1 MVKITE
7 KYYFRTDAYNY
18 ILLKKHIITKSEA
31 EKSKNKKEGDIE
43 YTTEGYYMT
52 LESLLTSVY
61 KKHKRGIEKSLNL
74 TEYLEELKKIEEK
87 FERNIKK
94 MLKEGVNK
102 SENN

>member
-31 EKSKNKKEGDIE
+31 EKSKNKKEGNIE
-43 YTTEGYYMT
+43 YITEGYYMT

-61 KKHKRGIEKSLNL
+61 KKHKREIEKSLNL

>member
-7 KYYFRTDAYNY
+7 KYYFKTDAYNY

-31 EKSKNKKEGDIE
+31 EKSKNKKEGNIE

-52 LESLLTSVY
+52 LENLLTSVY
-61 KKHKRGIEKSLNL
+61 KKHKREIEKSLNL

>member
-1 MVKITE
+1 
-7 KYYFRTDAYNY
+7 
-18 ILLKKHIITKSEA
+18 
-31 EKSKNKKEGDIE
+31 
-43 YTTEGYYMT
+43 MT

-61 KKHKRGIEKSLNL
+61 KKHKREIEKSLNL

-102 SENN
+102 NENN

>member
-31 EKSKNKKEGDIE
+31 KKSKNKKEGDIE

-61 KKHKRGIEKSLNL
+61 KKHKREIEKSLNL

>member
-43 YTTEGYYMT
+43 YTIEGYYMT
-52 LESLLTSVY
+52 LENLLTSVY
-61 KKHKRGIEKSLNL
+61 KKHKREIEKSLNL

>member
-31 EKSKNKKEGDIE
+31 EKSKNKKEGEIE

-52 LESLLTSVY
+52 LENLLTSVY
-61 KKHKRGIEKSLNL
+61 KKHKREIEKSLNL